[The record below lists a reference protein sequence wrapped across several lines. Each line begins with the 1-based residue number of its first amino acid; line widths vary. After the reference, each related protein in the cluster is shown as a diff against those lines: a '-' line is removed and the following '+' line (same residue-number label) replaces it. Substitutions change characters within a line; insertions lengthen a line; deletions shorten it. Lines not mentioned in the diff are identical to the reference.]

1 MSAFHPGVTGRTSDC
16 DLEPL
21 AVSPRQA
28 CRLLDIGITRLYQ
41 LIANRELDTYRDGRS
56 PKITMESIRSRQ
68 ARLISAANA
77 TGNPIEA
84 AAQPCCRGRKTLKQI
99 EKPQRERQGF

>member
-1 MSAFHPGVTGRTSDC
+1 MGSLHTGRASGC

-28 CRLLDIGITRLYQ
+28 CRLLDIGITHLYQ
-41 LIANRELDTYRDGRS
+41 LIANRELDTYREGRS
-56 PKITMESIRSRQ
+56 RKITMESIRSRQ

-77 TGNPIEA
+77 TRSPIEA
-84 AAQPCCRGRKTLKQI
+84 APQQPRRRGRPPKKTHQVWS
-99 EKPQRERQGF
+99 

>member
-1 MSAFHPGVTGRTSDC
+1 MAPLHPGVTGRASGF
-16 DLEPL
+16 DLESL

-56 PKITMESIRSRQ
+56 RKITMESIRSRQ

-77 TGNPIEA
+77 TGPIEA
-84 AAQPCCRGRKTLKQI
+84 ARRRDRPPKKALQVRS
-99 EKPQRERQGF
+99 

>member
-1 MSAFHPGVTGRTSDC
+1 MTFAHSGVTGRASGC

-28 CRLLDIGITRLYQ
+28 CRLLDIGLTRLYQ

-56 PKITMESIRSRQ
+56 RKITMESIRSRQ

-77 TGNPIEA
+77 IGSPIEVA
-84 AAQPCCRGRKTLKQI
+84 PRSCRRGRPPKKAHQV
-99 EKPQRERQGF
+99 RS